1 VAASDGVAGSE
12 GGQPSAREGEGNGVC
27 LSRRNC
33 TYASIFS
40 GCGVDVGQ
48 DGGGDSVVR
57 LGVGVG
63 DGDTGGRK
71 GGAASLVAMSLEY
84 RKSLV
89 ILVQLQVY
97 NRGLLSS
104 SLSTA
109 LSNFSLSP
117 TPLVL
122 LIAALSPLTSCH
134 RHHVV

>member
-12 GGQPSAREGEGNGVC
+12 GGQLSAREGEGNGVC

-57 LGVGVG
+57 LWEWEWEWGTV
-63 DGDTGGRK
+63 TPEAEGRS
-71 GGAASLVAMSLEY
+71 ASLVAMSLEY
-84 RKSLV
+84 RKPLV
-89 ILVQLQVY
+89 ILVQLQVS

-122 LIAALSPLTSCH
+122 PIAALSPSTSFH
-134 RHHVV
+134 R